1 MKIAVVGTGY
11 VGLVTSTCLAESG
24 NEVVGVDKDAQKVQT
39 LEAGRLPLSR
49 RPLDLNEMLHEVA
62 SRYRALPNA
71 RRVRFSEGLSDEQKS
86 QLSENPAG
94 MVELSDEE
102 LGNAEGAITP
112 IIIGSLISL
121 NYAVWSSIC

>member
-1 MKIAVVGTGY
+1 MNSMNLDVIRAW
-11 VGLVTSTCLAESG
+11 
-24 NEVVGVDKDAQKVQT
+24 KD
-39 LEAGRLPLSR
+39 E
-49 RPLDLNEMLHEVA
+49 D
-62 SRYRALPNA
+62 YR
-71 RRVRFSEGLSDEQKS
+71 EGLSDEQKS